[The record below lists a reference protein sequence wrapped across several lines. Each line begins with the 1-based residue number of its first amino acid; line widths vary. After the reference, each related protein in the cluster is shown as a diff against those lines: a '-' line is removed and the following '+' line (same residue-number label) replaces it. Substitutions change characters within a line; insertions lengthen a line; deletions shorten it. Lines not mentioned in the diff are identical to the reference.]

1 MRWRCT
7 RKDTHNKRHFIVLK
21 VLFFFQIRCVRK
33 KRQYNCYS
41 IQRYESIWWPCHLG
55 LDILIIVQISI
66 YKKTRFPLSQNW
78 NFDNLKL
85 VLQEFLIYFF
95 LVIKKS
101 AGVLVIHVWI
111 NYVGISWLCNL
122 NKQIVWESSRK
133 NVCISDINKRL

>member
-21 VLFFFQIRCVRK
+21 VLFFPQIRCVRK

-55 LDILIIVQISI
+55 LDILIIVQISVI
-66 YKKTRFPLSQNW
+66 KTRFPLSQNW

-85 VLQEFLIYFF
+85 VLLEFLIFC

-133 NVCISDINKRL
+133 NVCISD